1 MGWSEIIKAVNSNI
15 SVPLNKLITS
25 AKDSLD
31 AAITNVKSGV
41 DTSITSAKN
50 ELSTLIK
57 KNGTSYPNVIVGT
70 LTPGEKIEVAGK
82 GKVTLTTVQRVGVT
96 VNFGIDSKLYPTLIA
111 ATGELKT
118 LTFEKNIYLLNSTS
132 SPYDSNDKL
141 AYLLQLTE

>member
-31 AAITNVKSGV
+31 ASITNVKSGV

-57 KNGTSYPNVIVGT
+57 KNGASYPNVIAGI
-70 LTPGEKIEVAGK
+70 LEKGKEIEITGK
-82 GKVTLTTVQRVGVT
+82 GKISVMVSSSGVE
-96 VNFGIDSKLYPTLIA
+96 VEFRID
-111 ATGELKT
+111 GELFPTT
-118 LTFEKNIYLLNSTS
+118 LKVGAQLQTVTFEKSIYLLNKTTS
-132 SPYDSNDKL
+132 SDS
-141 AYLLQLTE
+141 AYFFRVCYLLQLTE